1 MVIRPIV
8 MLNGSIIALVCGF
21 ILTWIIDS
29 FNEIIKMIPRK
40 SKVILTGIIDFI
52 SIVAYVLLLIV
63 LLYYN
68 NEGIYRGI
76 YSISII
82 VGLVI
87 YYILFSKVL
96 RKITK
101 IILYPIYLLIKF
113 VYDFIRK
120 IYLFLLHTIEK
131 IFHKLYN
138 KIKSCEL

>member
-1 MVIRPIV
+1 MVIRPLV
-8 MLNGSIIALVCGF
+8 MLNGSIIAIVCGF
-21 ILTWIIDS
+21 ILTWIFDS

-40 SKVILTGIIDFI
+40 SKVILTWIIDFI
-52 SIVAYVLLLIV
+52 SIVAYVLLLIL

-68 NEGIYRGI
+68 NEGINRGI
-76 YSISII
+76 YFISII
-82 VGLVI
+82 IGLAI

-96 RKITK
+96 RKITR
-101 IILYPIYLLIKF
+101 IILYPIYILIKF

-131 IFHKLYN
+131 IFRKLYN

>member
-1 MVIRPIV
+1 MVIRPLV
-8 MLNGSIIALVCGF
+8 MLNGSIIAIVCGF
-21 ILTWIIDS
+21 ILTWIFDS

-52 SIVAYVLLLIV
+52 SIVAYVILLILV
-63 LLYYN
+63 LYYN
-68 NEGIYRGI
+68 NEGINRGI

-82 VGLVI
+82 IGLAI

-96 RKITK
+96 RKITR
-101 IILYPIYLLIKF
+101 IILYPIYILIKF

-131 IFHKLYN
+131 IFRKLYN